1 MKIISNIVRYSAILV
16 IVSLMWIPLTVSA
29 QQTELE
35 QEIIEALQKSDVDA
49 LDIWIAKGGD
59 INLPTKSKNTLL
71 MLAAKIGDKPII
83 DYLMSKIPD
92 VDVQNKAGAT
102 ALMLASKY
110 GHTHVVDILLE
121 GGADPTIK
129 NNSGHTASRFAL
141 AYKHYE
147 IYEKLQ
153 AAEAKFDRQS

>member
-1 MKIISNIVRYSAILV
+1 MKKLHFMRCGAILV
-16 IVSLMWIPLTVSA
+16 VLSLMWMPLRVTA

-35 QEIIEALQKSDVDA
+35 QEIIEALQKSDIDA

-71 MLAAKIGDKPII
+71 MMAAKIGDKPIV
-83 DYLMSKIPD
+83 DYLMSKLPD
-92 VDVQNKAGAT
+92 VDVQNEAGAT

-110 GHTHVVDILLE
+110 GHEHVVDILLE
-121 GGADPTIK
+121 GGANPTVT
-129 NNSGHTASRFAL
+129 NNNGHTASRFAL
-141 AYKHYE
+141 AYKHYK

-153 AAEAKFDRQS
+153 RAEEEFDQQS